1 MRAMAR
7 RIEAAH
13 VRPESDEEPQGGS
26 MGLLEHLDEL
36 RTRLIRAL
44 LALAAGMAVA
54 VLYLD
59 RLGAFMVESV
69 KSALPPGTRLITSR
83 MTEGFAFHFD
93 IALIAGLVLAA
104 PLVLFQVWR
113 FIAPGLYS
121 SEKRVVIPFLAMSAA
136 GTMCGV
142 LFADRILFPSTAR
155 FLHDYNVALGA
166 EELLNLTDTFG
177 LYKNTL
183 LSMIA
188 VFQLPTLVFFLA
200 RMQLVT
206 ARFLWRH
213 LKHAVLVSFIA
224 SAFLTASGDPA
235 NQALM
240 ATPMIAL
247 YIVSIGIA
255 WLAYPRR
262 AAVASRGPGLH
273 LVVSATMLEQAWRAR
288 RPARSAPRRW
298 RVVR

>member
-1 MRAMAR
+1 
-7 RIEAAH
+7 
-13 VRPESDEEPQGGS
+13 

-36 RTRLIRAL
+36 RTRLIRAV
-44 LALAAGMAVA
+44 LALAAGMAIA

-59 RLGAFMVESV
+59 RLGALMVESV
-69 KSALPPGTRLITSR
+69 KSALPPGTRLVTSR

-93 IALIAGLVLAA
+93 IALIAGLALAA

-121 SEKRVVIPFLAMSAA
+121 SEKRAVMPFLAMSAA

-200 RMQLVT
+200 RMQLIT

-240 ATPMIAL
+240 AAPMIAL

-273 LVVSATMLEQAWRAR
+273 LVVSATMLEQAWRAG